1 MGNGPHKFSM
11 IIGST
16 KKQFLILR
24 RELLFFYN
32 MDISTLV

>member
-1 MGNGPHKFSM
+1 MGNGPHMFPM
-11 IIGST
+11 IVRST